1 MITIK
6 KNPEIKL
13 DIPSFHCDYNAVGEH
28 LNEHPL
34 TSFLN
39 CYGFLCVIGRPGSG
53 KTSLSISLISQKNP
67 KIYKKTHH
75 HVLILMPQNSIQSL
89 KKNPF
94 KQLPEENFYEELNDS
109 TIDDIYQRVD
119 EYSKENEKT
128 LLFIDDMTADLKK
141 SKHIIDV
148 LKRLIYNRRHL
159 KLNIII
165 TAQSYVNI
173 PLDVRKCISSLILFK
188 PPKKEMEIIFN
199 ELIENKKDLFIDV
212 MKIVFDEKHNFLFV
226 NIPTQRMFKN
236 WDELI
241 IHEDNSDSESD
252 IENNLNV

>member
-13 DIPSFHCDYNAVGEH
+13 NIPNFLCDNNAVGEH

-34 TSFLN
+34 TSYLN
-39 CYGFLCVIGRPGSG
+39 VYGFLCVIGRPGSG
-53 KTSLSISLISQKNP
+53 KTSLSISLMTQKDP

-75 HVLILMPQNSIQSL
+75 HMLILMPQNSINSL

-109 TIDDIYQRVD
+109 TIQAIYERVNG
-119 EYSKENEKT
+119 YSQDNEKT
-128 LLFIDDMTADLKK
+128 LLFIDDMTSDLKK
-141 SKHIIDV
+141 SKYVIDT
-148 LKRLIYNRRHL
+148 LKRLVFNRRHL

-173 PLDVRKCISSLILFK
+173 PLDLRKCITSIIIFK
-188 PPKKEMEIIFN
+188 PPKKELEILFQ
-199 ELIENKKDLFIDV
+199 ELIENKKDLFLDI
-212 MKIVFDEKHNFLFV
+212 MKIVYTDKHNFLFINV
-226 NIPTQRMFKN
+226 PTQKMFRN

-241 IHEDNSDSESD
+241 IKEDGESDSDLE
-252 IENNLNV
+252 EK

>member
-13 DIPSFHCDYNAVGEH
+13 NIPNFLCDNNAVGEH
-28 LNEHPL
+28 LNTHPL
-34 TSFLN
+34 TSYLN

-53 KTSLSISLISQKNP
+53 KTSLSISLMTQKDP

-75 HVLILMPQNSIQSL
+75 HMLILMPQNSINSL

-94 KQLPEENFYEELNDS
+94 KQLPEENFHEELNDS
-109 TIDDIYQRVD
+109 TIQAIYDKVNG
-119 EYSKENEKT
+119 YSQENEKT

-141 SKHIIDV
+141 SKFVIDM
-148 LKRLIYNRRHL
+148 LKRLIFNRRHL

-173 PLDVRKCISSLILFK
+173 PLDLRKCITNIIIFK
-188 PPKKEMEIIFN
+188 PPKKRTGVIISRIN
-199 ELIENKKDLFIDV
+199 
-212 MKIVFDEKHNFLFV
+212 
-226 NIPTQRMFKN
+226 
-236 WDELI
+236 
-241 IHEDNSDSESD
+241 
-252 IENNLNV
+252 

>member
-1 MITIK
+1 MISIK

-13 DIPSFHCDYNAVGEH
+13 NIPSFLCDNNVVGEH

-34 TSFLN
+34 TKYLN

-53 KTSLSISLISQKNP
+53 KTSLSISLITQKEP
-67 KIYKKTHH
+67 KFYKKTHH
-75 HVLILMPQNSIQSL
+75 HILILMPQNSINSL

-94 KQLPEENFYEELNDS
+94 KQLNPENFYEELNDS
-109 TIDDIYQRVD
+109 TINDIYDRVN
-119 EYSKENEKT
+119 EYSQENEKT

-141 SKHIIDV
+141 SKSVIDT

-159 KLNIII
+159 KLNVII

-173 PLDVRKCISSLILFK
+173 PLDVRKCITNCIMFK
-188 PPKKEMEIIFN
+188 PPKKEMELLFQ
-199 ELIENKKDLFIDV
+199 ELIENKKELFLDI
-212 MKIVFDEKHNFLFV
+212 MKIVYNDKHNFLFINV
-226 NIPTQRMFKN
+226 PTQSMFKN

-241 IHEDNSDSESD
+241 IKEDGESE
-252 IENNLNV
+252 